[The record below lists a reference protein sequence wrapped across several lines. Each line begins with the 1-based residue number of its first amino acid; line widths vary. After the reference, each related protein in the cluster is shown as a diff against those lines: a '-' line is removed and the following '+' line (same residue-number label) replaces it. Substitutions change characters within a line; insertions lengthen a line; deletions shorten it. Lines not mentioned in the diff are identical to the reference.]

1 MSQSP
6 APVVVLLSGRGSN
19 LQAIIDETTAGRLDI
34 DLRAVISNRAE
45 AEGLQLARAAG
56 IPTQVIEPRDYAD
69 RDQFD
74 AALMQAIDAHAPRL
88 VILAGFMRILGA
100 DFIQHYAMRLIN
112 IHPSLLPAFK
122 GLNTHARVLDAKVE
136 RHGASVH
143 FVTPDVD
150 GGPLII
156 QSALAVHPNDTAE
169 SLAQRVLLEEHRIY
183 SLAIQWFIAGRL
195 TLDNGHVLLDGQ
207 RHPEQGLEP
216 MALWPE
222 LNIET

>member
-1 MSQSP
+1 MSPSP

-34 DLRAVISNRAE
+34 DVRAVISNRAE

-56 IPTQVIEPRDYAD
+56 IPTHVIEPRDYAD

-74 AALMQAIDAHAPRL
+74 AALMQAIDTHAPRL

-122 GLNTHARVLDAKVE
+122 GLNTHARVLDAKME
-136 RHGASVH
+136 QHGASVH

-150 GGPLII
+150 GGPIII
-156 QSALAVHPNDTAE
+156 QSALTVQPNDTAQ
-169 SLAQRVLLEEHRIY
+169 SLAQRVLVEEHRIY
-183 SLAIQWFIAGRL
+183 PLAIQWFIAGRL
-195 TLDNGHVLLDGQ
+195 TLDKGRVLLDGQ
-207 RHPEQGLEP
+207 QRPQQGLP
-216 MALWPE
+216 MMSV
-222 LNIET
+222 